1 MFDVKYLAQ
10 AKDIS
15 QGFPHLVIL
24 KKKWHCQN
32 KKVP

>member
-15 QGFPHLVIL
+15 QGFPHLVIF
-24 KKKWHCQN
+24 KKKMALS
-32 KKVP
+32 K